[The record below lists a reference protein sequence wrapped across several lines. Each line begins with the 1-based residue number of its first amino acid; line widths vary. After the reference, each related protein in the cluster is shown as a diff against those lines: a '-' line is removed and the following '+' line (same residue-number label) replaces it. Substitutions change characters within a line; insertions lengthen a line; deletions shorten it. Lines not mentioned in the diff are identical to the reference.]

1 MKPVWSEGA
10 HSDWD
15 GIARYIGINFGKKA
29 FDEFDEATDKA
40 EALITEFPGSGTSIN
55 TRKFKSLGLKFVFIG
70 KSKLGKMIYHVD
82 GDNIIIDVIW
92 DIRQSPKRLAQRL
105 AKIL

>member
-1 MKPVWSEGA
+1 MKLVWSEGA

-40 EALITEFPGSGTSIN
+40 EAQIKEFPDSGTSIK
-55 TRKFKSLGLKFVFIG
+55 TRKHKNLGLKYVFIG
-70 KSKLGKMIYHVD
+70 KARLSKMIYHID
-82 GDNIIIDVIW
+82 GDTVIIDVIW
-92 DIRQSPKRLAQRL
+92 DTRQSPKRLAQRL
-105 AKIL
+105 AKM

>member
-40 EALITEFPGSGTSIN
+40 EAQITEFPESGTSID
-55 TRKFKSLGLKFVFIG
+55 TRKHKNLGLKYVFIG
-70 KSKLGKMIYHVD
+70 KSRLSKMIYHVD
-82 GDNIIIDVIW
+82 GDIVYVDVIW
-92 DIRQSPKRLAQRL
+92 DVRQNPKRLAQRL
-105 AKIL
+105 AKI